1 MLYGEKRLF
10 LRCIVLLFLSNARGK
25 RRALPLHEAVLLH
38 EASAAAAIGAIGT
51 AANYLCKAS
60 ATLLQRFC

>member
-1 MLYGEKRLF
+1 MHEAKDGLF
-10 LRCIVLLFLSNARGK
+10 RCN
-25 RRALPLHEAVLLH
+25 EAVLLH